1 MSHLNNILH
10 GFGIPLSA
18 LVSVIFG
25 MMILSFPL
33 GTYTL
38 FNSEIGDDIDYSFP
52 LDQFDIFIAGINL
65 GIPIEYEI
73 GDVFLVFW
81 SIFLILFVI
90 TFLGPR
96 NNFLQTISQLLTK
109 DKINTDA
116 NYLVNVIKWFSV
128 IVVISGIINFVQESF
143 GISTLPP
150 EYTNDLT
157 LFLAITISPI
167 TEELGFRVMLIG
179 IPLFLIFAH
188 KSSIKFFFSV
198 LWHPYNN
205 LHIMQHKRAISIII
219 VVGLFFGLA
228 HIISGEPWSEGKF
241 AQATISGIIIG
252 WVYYRYGLISAILVH
267 WATNYFIYSYIF
279 FISDLNQVSIEN
291 AISHSMISTLEIIL
305 VATGILSIIMLVIN
319 YFKTKN
325 QKELRID

>member
-279 FISDLNQVSIEN
+279 FLSDLNQISIQN
-291 AISHSMISTLEIIL
+291 TLSHSMIVTLELILIVTGIISISMIIL
-305 VATGILSIIMLVIN
+305 N
-319 YFKTKN
+319 YFNTKN
-325 QKELRID
+325 QKKLSM

>member
-1 MSHLNNILH
+1 MVNLTSILH
-10 GFGIPLSA
+10 GCGIPLSA
-18 LVSVIFG
+18 LISIIFG

-33 GTYTL
+33 GTYTV
-38 FNSEIGDDIDYSFP
+38 FNSNIGDDIDYSFP
-52 LDQFDIFIAGINL
+52 LDQFDIFIAGFNL
-65 GIPIEYEI
+65 GIPVEFEV
-73 GDVFLVFW
+73 GDVFIAFW

-90 TFLGPR
+90 TLLGPK
-96 NNFLQTISQLLTK
+96 NNFLKSINHLLTNE
-109 DKINTDA
+109 KINENT
-116 NYLVNVIKWFSV
+116 NYLVNIIKWFSI
-128 IVVISGIINFVQESF
+128 IVVISAIINFIQESF
-143 GISTLPP
+143 GISTIPP

-198 LWHPYNN
+198 LWQPYNN
-205 LHIMQHKRAISIII
+205 LHIMQHRRAISVIV

-241 AQATISGIIIG
+241 AQAAISGIIIG
-252 WVYYRYGLISAILVH
+252 WVYYRYGLISAIIVH

-279 FISDLNQVSIEN
+279 FLSDLNQVSIQN
-291 AISHSMISTLEIIL
+291 ALSHTMIGTLEVIL
-305 VATGILSIIMLVIN
+305 VLTGVISIAMIVIN
-319 YFKTKN
+319 YFNVQN
-325 QKELRID
+325 QKKLSI

>member
-1 MSHLNNILH
+1 VSHLNNILH

-279 FISDLNQVSIEN
+279 FLSDLNQISIQN
-291 AISHSMISTLEIIL
+291 TLSHSMIVTLELILIVTGIISISMIIL
-305 VATGILSIIMLVIN
+305 N
-319 YFKTKN
+319 YFNTKN
-325 QKELRID
+325 QKKLSM

>member
-1 MSHLNNILH
+1 VPNLNNILH
-10 GFGIPLSA
+10 GIGIPLSA
-18 LVSVIFG
+18 LVSVVFA

-33 GTYTL
+33 GAYVV
-38 FNSEIGDDIDYSFP
+38 FNSNIGDDIDYSFP
-52 LDQFDIFIAGINL
+52 LEQFDVFIAGINL
-65 GIPIEYEI
+65 GIPFDFEI
-73 GDVFLVFW
+73 GDMFIIFW

-90 TFLGPR
+90 TFLGPKY
-96 NNFLQTISQLLTK
+96 NFLKSINLLLNK
-109 DKINTDA
+109 QNTDSDA
-116 NYLVNVIKWFSV
+116 NYLVNIIKWFSI
-128 IVVISGIINFVQESF
+128 IVVISGVINFIQETF
-143 GISTLPP
+143 GVTTLPP

-188 KSSIKFFFSV
+188 KSSFRFFFRS

-205 LHIMQHKRAISIII
+205 LHIMQHRRAISIII
-219 VVGLFFGLA
+219 AVGLFFGLA
-228 HIISGEPWSEGKF
+228 HIITGEPWSEGKF

-279 FISDLNQVSIEN
+279 FISDLNQISIQN
-291 AISHSMISTLEIIL
+291 VLSHSMIGTFEIIL
-305 VATGILSIIMLVIN
+305 VITGVLSIAMITIN
-319 YFKTKN
+319 YFNTKN
-325 QKELRID
+325 HKKLSI

>member
-25 MMILSFPL
+25 MMILSSPL

-128 IVVISGIINFVQESF
+128 IVVISGIINFIQESF

-279 FISDLNQVSIEN
+279 FLSDLNQISIQN
-291 AISHSMISTLEIIL
+291 TLSHSMIVTLELILIVTGIISISMIIL
-305 VATGILSIIMLVIN
+305 N
-319 YFKTKN
+319 YFNTKN
-325 QKELRID
+325 QKKLSM

>member
-1 MSHLNNILH
+1 MPNLNNILRSI
-10 GFGIPLSA
+10 GIPLSA

-33 GTYTL
+33 GAYVV
-38 FNSEIGDDIDYSFP
+38 FNSNIGDDIDYNFP
-52 LDQFDIFIAGINL
+52 LEQFDIFIAGINL
-65 GIPIEYEI
+65 GIPLDFEI
-73 GDVFLVFW
+73 GDMFIIFW

-90 TFLGPR
+90 TFLGPKY
-96 NNFLQTISQLLTK
+96 NFLKSINLLLNKQKT
-109 DKINTDA
+109 DSDA
-116 NYLVNVIKWFSV
+116 NYLVNIIKWFSI
-128 IVVISGIINFVQESF
+128 IVVISGVINFIQESF
-143 GISTLPP
+143 GITTLPP

-157 LFLAITISPI
+157 LFLAITVSPI

-188 KSSIKFFFSV
+188 KSSFGFFFRS
-198 LWHPYNN
+198 LWHPYRN

-219 VVGLFFGLA
+219 AVGLFFGLA
-228 HIISGEPWSEGKF
+228 HIITGEPWSEGKF

-279 FISDLNQVSIEN
+279 FISDLNQISIQN
-291 AISHSMISTLEIIL
+291 VLSHSMIGTLEIIL
-305 VATGILSIIMLVIN
+305 VVTGVLSIAMITIN
-319 YFKTKN
+319 YFNTKN
-325 QKELRID
+325 HKKLSV

>member
-279 FISDLNQVSIEN
+279 FLSDLNQISIQ
-291 AISHSMISTLEIIL
+291 ITLSHSMIVTLELILIVTGIISISMIIL
-305 VATGILSIIMLVIN
+305 N
-319 YFKTKN
+319 YFNTKN
-325 QKELRID
+325 QKKLSM

>member
-1 MSHLNNILH
+1 MSNLNNILH
-10 GFGIPLSA
+10 GIRIPLSA
-18 LVSVIFG
+18 LVSLIFG

-33 GTYTL
+33 GAYTI
-38 FNSEIGDDIDYSFP
+38 FNSDIGDDIDYSFP
-52 LDQFDIFIAGINL
+52 LEQFDIFIAGINL
-65 GIPIEYEI
+65 GIPFDFEI
-73 GDVFLVFW
+73 GDMFIVFW

-90 TFLGPR
+90 TFLGPKY
-96 NNFLQTISQLLTK
+96 NFLKSINFLLNK
-109 DKINTDA
+109 QKTDSDS
-116 NYLVNVIKWFSV
+116 NYLINIIKWFSV
-128 IVVISGIINFVQESF
+128 IVVVSGVINFIQEIF
-143 GISTLPP
+143 GITTVPP

-188 KSSIKFFFSV
+188 KSSFRFFFSS

-205 LHIMQHKRAISIII
+205 LHIMDHKRAISIII
-219 VVGLFFGLA
+219 IVGLFFGLA
-228 HIISGEPWSEGKF
+228 HIITGEPWSEGKF

-279 FISDLNQVSIEN
+279 FISDLNQISIHN
-291 AISHSMISTLEIIL
+291 AISHSMIGTLEIIL
-305 VATGILSIIMLVIN
+305 VITGVLSIIMITIN
-319 YFKTKN
+319 YFNTKN
-325 QKELRID
+325 QKKLSI

>member
-128 IVVISGIINFVQESF
+128 IVVISGIINFIQESF
-143 GISTLPP
+143 RISTLPP

-279 FISDLNQVSIEN
+279 FLSDLNQISIQN
-291 AISHSMISTLEIIL
+291 TLSHSMIVTLELILIVTGIISISMIIL
-305 VATGILSIIMLVIN
+305 N
-319 YFKTKN
+319 YFNTKN
-325 QKELRID
+325 QKKLSM

>member
-1 MSHLNNILH
+1 MPNLNNILRSI
-10 GFGIPLSA
+10 GIPLSA

-33 GTYTL
+33 GAYVV
-38 FNSEIGDDIDYSFP
+38 FNSNIGDDIDYNFP
-52 LDQFDIFIAGINL
+52 LEQFDIFIAGINL
-65 GIPIEYEI
+65 GIPLDFEI
-73 GDVFLVFW
+73 GDMFIIFW

-90 TFLGPR
+90 TFLGPKY
-96 NNFLQTISQLLTK
+96 NFLKSINLLLNK
-109 DKINTDA
+109 QKIDSDA
-116 NYLVNVIKWFSV
+116 NYLVNIIKWFSI
-128 IVVISGIINFVQESF
+128 IVVISGVINFIQESF
-143 GISTLPP
+143 GITTLPP

-157 LFLAITISPI
+157 LFLAITVSPI

-188 KSSIKFFFSV
+188 KSSFRFFFRS

-219 VVGLFFGLA
+219 AVGLFFGLA
-228 HIISGEPWSEGKF
+228 HIITGEPWSEGKF

-279 FISDLNQVSIEN
+279 FISDLNQISIQN
-291 AISHSMISTLEIIL
+291 VLSNSMIGTFEIIL
-305 VATGILSIIMLVIN
+305 VITGVLSIAMITIN
-319 YFKTKN
+319 YFNTKN
-325 QKELRID
+325 HKKLSM